1 VVRTLIALFNPAR
14 KWLLLLLVLEFVGLV
29 AMFHLAAWV
38 RFGGDEEQLARFF
51 GEVMPRGVVFAVVQ
65 VMAMTALG
73 LYVIQSREGLR
84 GQVVRAI
91 VAFASGGVLMI
102 IAQYLLPL
110 DATGRGVLFLALL
123 FGLVLIVVLRAL
135 LQGLFSTRWLRRRIL
150 VLGAGERAAQIHRQL
165 RRDADRRTFQIIGFL
180 GVDGVCEGVPPEQ
193 RIEADGPLTELCRRL
208 HIDEV
213 VVAPND
219 RRGTLPMDE
228 LVECRLRGVRIIEL
242 SEFFEE
248 VTGRITLSTVN
259 PSWMVYSSGFNLG
272 LARRASKRVFDIVV
286 ASVVLLLSLPVMAL
300 TALAIIIESGPGSP
314 VIYSQDRVTQGNR
327 RFRVYKFRSMRTDAE
342 RDGVA
347 RWATTD
353 DDRVT
358 RVGRVIRKLRIDELP
373 QLINV
378 LKGDM
383 SFVGPRPERPV
394 FVDELSAAIPNYG
407 LRHTIKPGITGWAQL
422 RYAYGSSVEDAR
434 AKLEYD
440 LFYVRNHSLV
450 FDLLVLLQTVEVVLF
465 RKGAR

>member
-1 VVRTLIALFNPAR
+1 MRTLIALFNPAR
-14 KWLLLLLVLEFVGLV
+14 KWLLLLLLLEFVGLV
-29 AMFHLAAWV
+29 AMFHLATWV
-38 RFGGDEEQLARFF
+38 RFMGDEEQVARFF
-51 GEVMPRGVVFAVVQ
+51 GEVMPRGIVFALVQ
-65 VMAMTALG
+65 VLAMTALG

-84 GQVVRAI
+84 GQVVRTV
-91 VAFASGGVLMI
+91 VAFAAGGVLMI

-110 DATGRGVLFLALL
+110 DPTGRGVLFLALT
-123 FGLVLIVVLRAL
+123 FGFTMVVVLRTL

-150 VLGAGERAAQIHRQL
+150 VLGAGERAVHINTQL
-165 RRDADRRTFQIIGFL
+165 RRDADRRTFQIVGFL
-180 GVDGVCEGVPPEQ
+180 GVDGVSEQVPVEQ
-193 RIEADGPLTELCRRL
+193 RIHSNGPLHELCRRMN
-208 HIDEV
+208 IDEI

-219 RRGTLPMDE
+219 RRGSLPMDE
-228 LVECRLRGVRIIEL
+228 LVECRLRGVRIVEL

-248 VTGRITLSTVN
+248 ETGRITLSTVN
-259 PSWMVYSSGFNLG
+259 PSWMVYSSGFNVG
-272 LARRASKRVFDIVV
+272 LARRVTKRAFDIAV
-286 ASVVLLLSLPVMAL
+286 AGVVLLLSLPVMAL
-300 TALAIIIESGPGSP
+300 TALAIMIESGFRSP
-314 VIYSQDRVTQGNR
+314 IIYSQDRVTQGHR
-327 RFRVYKFRSMRTDAE
+327 HFRVYKFRSMRTDAE

-347 RWATTD
+347 RWATAD

-394 FVDELSAAIPNYG
+394 FVDELSAAIPHYG
-407 LRHTIKPGITGWAQL
+407 LRHAIKPGITGWAQL

>member
-1 VVRTLIALFNPAR
+1 MRTLIALFNPAR
-14 KWLLLLLVLEFVGLV
+14 KWLLLLLLLEFVGLV
-29 AMFHLAAWV
+29 AMFHLATWT
-38 RFGGDEEQLARFF
+38 RFMGDEEQVARFF
-51 GEVMPRGVVFAVVQ
+51 GEVMPRSIIFALVQ
-65 VMAMTALG
+65 ILAMTALG

-84 GQVVRAI
+84 GQVVRTV
-91 VAFASGGVLMI
+91 VAFAAGGVLMI

-110 DATGRGVLFLALL
+110 DPTGRGVLFLALV
-123 FGLVLIVVLRAL
+123 FGFTMVVVLRTL

-150 VLGAGERAAQIHRQL
+150 VLGAGERAVHINTQL
-165 RRDADRRTFQIIGFL
+165 RRDADRRTFQIVGFL
-180 GVDGVCEGVPPEQ
+180 GVDGVSEQVPVEQ
-193 RIEADGPLTELCRRL
+193 RVHATGPLHELCRRL
-208 HIDEV
+208 NIDEI

-219 RRGTLPMDE
+219 RRGTLPMDD
-228 LVECRLRGVRIIEL
+228 LVECRLRGVRIVEL

-248 VTGRITLSTVN
+248 ETGRITLSAVN

-272 LARRASKRVFDIVV
+272 LARRVTKRAFDIVV
-286 ASVVLLLSLPVMAL
+286 ASVVLVLALPVMAL
-300 TALAIIIESGPGSP
+300 TALAIMIESGLRSP
-314 VIYSQDRVTQGNR
+314 VIYSQDRVTQGHR
-327 RFRVYKFRSMRTDAE
+327 HFRVYKFRSMRTDAE

-347 RWATTD
+347 RWATAD

-358 RVGRVIRKLRIDELP
+358 RVGRVIRKLRVDELP

-378 LKGDM
+378 LRGDM

-394 FVDELSAAIPNYG
+394 FVDELSAAIPHYG
-407 LRHTIKPGITGWAQL
+407 LRHAIKPGITGWAQL